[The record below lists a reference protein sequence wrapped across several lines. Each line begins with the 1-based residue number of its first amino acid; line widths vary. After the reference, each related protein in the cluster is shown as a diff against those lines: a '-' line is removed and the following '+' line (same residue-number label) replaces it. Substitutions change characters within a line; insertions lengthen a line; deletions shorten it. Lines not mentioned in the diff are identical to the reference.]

1 MPLGAISRLL
11 RSTVSRLVALNAL
24 LLVISM
30 AAAAL
35 GGWIAT
41 RGVVEREARNR
52 IELES
57 HVIAVEANRGGLD
70 RALAMIRT
78 KAERPGSP
86 EYYLIGPDGRTL
98 IGDLQVVPRK
108 IGWHFADQPS
118 PRPGGEGLHLLA
130 LTQRL
135 PDGSLLIVGED
146 MERSEVIRD
155 AVFGATLVAGGI
167 ALVFGIVA
175 GLFATRQT
183 LRQMKRINVTV
194 RAVEGGDLSAR
205 TGAPVQARTDLDQ
218 LALAIDRMLDRI
230 DTLVA
235 TIRRVSAEV
244 AHDLRT
250 PLTRVRHAI
259 ETAVAQPNDEKRT
272 AALGQA
278 MTGLDEALRLFSAV
292 LELAEID
299 AGNARARF
307 RPIDLA
313 EIVDRVVDAYRAEIE
328 ASGRHISVSSIRA
341 AIAGDADL
349 LARALANL
357 IENALKYSREQ
368 ARIDV
373 SVTEQAG
380 MVTMAVADDGPG
392 VLDGEVSEMLRPFGR
407 LDRARREFGNGL
419 GLAIA
424 DAVARLHCGTL
435 AFARLQP
442 GLAVEIKLPREPAAR
457 AGSDADRPDRV

>member
-1 MPLGAISRLL
+1 MPLGVISRLL

-30 AAAAL
+30 VVGAL

-57 HVIAVEANRGGLD
+57 HVIALEAQRGGLD
-70 RALAMIRT
+70 RALGIIRA

-86 EYYLIGPDGRTL
+86 EYYLVGPDGRTL
-98 IGDLQVVPRK
+98 IGDIQIVPRK
-108 IGWHFADQPS
+108 VGWHFIDQP
-118 PRPGGEGLHLLA
+118 PPQPGVEGVHLLA
-130 LTQRL
+130 MTRRL

-146 MERSEVIRD
+146 MERSEAIRD
-155 AVFGATLVAGGI
+155 AVFGAILIAGGI
-167 ALVFGIVA
+167 ALVFGIIA

-194 RAVEGGDLSAR
+194 RAVERGDLSAR
-205 TGAPVQARTDLDQ
+205 TGAPVDARTDLDQ

-250 PLTRVRHAI
+250 PLTRVRHSVELAL
-259 ETAVAQPNDEKRT
+259 AQHDEELRS
-272 AALGQA
+272 AALGEA
-278 MTGLDEALRLFSAV
+278 LAGLDEALRLFSAV
-292 LELAEID
+292 LDLAEID

-307 RPIDLA
+307 QPIDLA

-328 ASGRHISVSSIRA
+328 ASGRNISVSLAREA
-341 AIAGDADL
+341 LVAGDADL

-357 IENALKYSREQ
+357 IENALKYSGEH

-373 SVTEQAG
+373 SVTEEADTL
-380 MVTMAVADDGPG
+380 TMAVADDGPG
-392 VLDGEVSEMLRPFGR
+392 VSDCEVSEMLRPFGR
-407 LDRARREFGNGL
+407 LDRARRASGNGL

-424 DAVARLHCGTL
+424 DAVARLHRGAL

-442 GLAVEIKLPREPAAR
+442 GLAVEIRLPRAPAVTAAR
-457 AGSDADRPDRV
+457 ILDQVD

>member
-1 MPLGAISRLL
+1 MPLGVISQLL

-30 AAAAL
+30 VAGAL

-57 HVIAVEANRGGLD
+57 HVIAVEADRGGLD

-86 EYYLIGPDGRTL
+86 EYYLIGPEGRTL
-98 IGDLQVVPRK
+98 IGDLQVVPRET
-108 IGWHFADQPS
+108 GWHFADQPS
-118 PRPGGEGLHLLA
+118 PRPGIEGVHLLA

-146 MERSEVIRD
+146 MERSEAIRD
-155 AVFGATLVAGGI
+155 AVFGATLIAGGI

-205 TGAPVQARTDLDQ
+205 TGAPVHARTDLDQ
-218 LALAIDRMLDRI
+218 LALAIDRMLDQI

-250 PLTRVRHAI
+250 PLTRVRHAV
-259 ETAVAQPNDEKRT
+259 ETALAQPDGEKRT
-272 AALGQA
+272 AALGRA
-278 MTGLDEALRLFSAV
+278 MAGLDEALRLFSAV

-307 RPIDLA
+307 EPIDLA

-328 ASGRHISVSSIRA
+328 ASGRHISVRSVRTA
-341 AIAGDADL
+341 VAGDADL

-357 IENALKYSREQ
+357 IENALKYSREH

-373 SVTEQAG
+373 SVTEHAG
-380 MVTMAVADDGPG
+380 TVTMAVADDGPG
-392 VLDGEVSEMLRPFGR
+392 VTDGEVEEMLRPFGR
-407 LDRARREFGNGL
+407 LDRARRKSGNGL

-424 DAVARLHCGTL
+424 DAVARLHRGTL
-435 AFARLQP
+435 TFARLQP
-442 GLAVEIKLPREPAAR
+442 GLAVEIRLPRELAETAALNAHR
-457 AGSDADRPDRV
+457 